1 MSKRLAKKVKSSL
14 ATGLKKMTG
23 ANADV
28 HQVSTQPDTTDADR
42 ISAND
47 LFSLF
52 TASIIKKKTTF
63 IR

>member
-1 MSKRLAKKVKSSL
+1 MSKRLVKKVKSSL
-14 ATGLKKMTG
+14 ATGLQKITG
-23 ANADV
+23 ANHSV
-28 HQVSTQPDTTDADR
+28 QEVSTQPDSTDADR